1 MDISLIVG
9 WIMGIILI
17 VYGIT
22 FDKSGIS
29 FEKIGNFVDMSSII
43 IVVGGTIASLIASYP
58 LKTLA
63 QIPKHVGIM
72 LNPKRYDAEKV
83 IDIMVDMAKTAR
95 KKGLLVLE
103 EQANGIK
110 DPFLKQSIMLIV
122 DAMDAEKIREMLE
135 SEVSAMSDRHE
146 QDVSLYEKGTSVA
159 PAFGMIGTLVGLV
172 NMLKSMNMDGGGA
185 SSLGQDMSVALIT
198 TFYGCVMAHLLFGP
212 MAKKLR
218 IRNDEEFLY
227 KQIIIEGVLSIQA
240 GDNPKYLE
248 EKLLSYLSQAQ
259 QNKIAKKRSG
269 GAATETSS

>member
-9 WIMGIILI
+9 WVVGIALI
-17 VYGIT
+17 INGIGMA
-22 FDKSGIS
+22 KL
-29 FEKIGNFVDMSSII
+29 GNFIDMPSVL
-43 IVVGGTIASLIASYP
+43 IVVGGTIAALVASFP
-58 LKTLA
+58 FKTLA
-63 QIPKHVGIM
+63 QIPKHIAIM

-83 IDIMVDMAKTAR
+83 IDTMVDMAKTAR

-135 SEVSAMSDRHE
+135 SEVSAMSERHD
-146 QDVSLYEKGTSVA
+146 QDVSVYEKGSSLA

-172 NMLKSMNMDGGGA
+172 NMLKGMNMDGNG
-185 SSLGQDMSVALIT
+185 SSSIGQDMSVALIT
-198 TFYGCVMAHLLFGP
+198 TFYGSVLSNLLFVP

-218 IRNDEEFLY
+218 IRNDQELLY

-259 QNKIAKKRSG
+259 QNKILKKRSG
-269 GAATETSS
+269 GGSSGNNADS

>member
-1 MDISLIVG
+1 MDISLIIGWVVG
-9 WIMGIILI
+9 IALIINGIGVAKLGNFIDMPSVLI
-17 VYGIT
+17 VI
-22 FDKSGIS
+22 
-29 FEKIGNFVDMSSII
+29 
-43 IVVGGTIASLIASYP
+43 GGTIAALVASFP
-58 LKTLA
+58 FKTLA
-63 QIPKHVGIM
+63 QIPKHIAIM

-83 IDIMVDMAKTAR
+83 IDTMVDMAKTAR

-135 SEVSAMSDRHE
+135 SEVSAMSERHD
-146 QDVSLYEKGTSVA
+146 QDVSVYEKGSSLA

-172 NMLKSMNMDGGGA
+172 NMLKGMNMDGNGSSSIGA
-185 SSLGQDMSVALIT
+185 DMSVALIT
-198 TFYGCVMAHLLFGP
+198 TFYGSVLSNLLFIP

-218 IRNDEEFLY
+218 IRNDEELLY

-259 QNKIAKKRSG
+259 QNKILKKRSG
-269 GAATETSS
+269 GGSTSNDAAS